1 MGTTYRNYSIK
12 GSKGVFYESSK
23 EPRDPVEGFN
33 IRYESAQT
41 HKVSYHKESP
51 TLEGVL
57 RKIGLKK
64 FTFDHGPVTYVR
76 IMFEEISGAVG
87 TLSLPLMTQKGGLDN
102 WIKAFMLYLPVL
114 KKGQEIKIS
123 LNRSKKDDKGFLFKN
138 VWMRDGDDAQIP
150 WAYDPKDP
158 NTVPK
163 AEKIKH
169 PITGEEKWDFTAV
182 DKWYY
187 DYLMKVI
194 DAWGGPDSEDES
206 KLGANETYVGNVS
219 AEEAAQD
226 AAAYDDLP
234 F

>member
-1 MGTTYRNYSIK
+1 MGTTYRNYQIK

-23 EPRDPVEGFN
+23 DPQEGYN

-41 HKVSYHKESP
+41 HKVSYHRESP
-51 TLEGVL
+51 TLEGTL

-87 TLSLPLMTQKGGLDN
+87 TLSLPLMTQKGGVDN
-102 WIKAFMLYLPVL
+102 WVKAFMLYLPVL

-123 LNRSKKDDKGFLFKN
+123 LNRSNKDKKGFLYKN

-150 WAYDPKDP
+150 WAYDPKP
-158 NTVPK
+158 EAAIVPK
-163 AEKIKH
+163 AILGED
-169 PITGEEKWDFTAV
+169 PITREPKWDFTPV

-194 DAWGGPDSEDES
+194 DAWGGPDSEDQS
-206 KLGANETYVGNVS
+206 QLGENETYVGNIT
-219 AEEAAQD
+219 AEEAAEG